1 MKINLSLNKN
11 KHINATDV
19 NNFQTMFFKNNV
31 EQLPFGE
38 ISEIINSYEVYEKE
52 KERCEDYRLN
62 ITINPYLTN
71 VLANKITEV
80 IDKKSGVVVSGDG
93 RLNLIQVIDD
103 ENYDY
108 KLGYDIFDNYYHR
121 MDTFKR
127 SDEGLTSFKDSTDL
141 FDLKS
146 IQESIKDN
154 LIVDNGW
161 LCFLNK
167 VKIGGKKMFNNI
179 EPNNKVYLYPT
190 RDCFLFNPIKTNEGL
205 VENWSHFLTYP
216 HKNIT
221 NNTLTHDG
229 DGVNGIPIVKS
240 ELVEYDDNKYVEV
253 TTLYKHNLNRG
264 DVIKFKNGTNKTY
277 LVYNTGGISK
287 DDKEHKITLDA
298 DKYNDLTKIHETLGD
313 YRLTRV
319 IDRTES
325 QYYIRE
331 FTKLPKLMKESY
343 QPGFANNVYSDPMFQ
358 IQYVDS
364 INLEDLRDNL
374 GRPISEIY
382 LTILKNTINE
392 KDSTYPNNDFTKL
405 ILGFDISQIGGD
417 YSSYN
422 IHMINKS
429 TNSAEALKN
438 DDFIGDIVE
447 YNSATCKE
455 TVLEDVHYR
464 FNTIQR
470 EKVGDWEEKETE
482 FKYMNDTLEGY
493 DEVDIKEEKEGY
505 YYKSHHRIKIK
516 EFSDTLFS
524 SEMFILDNCNNGPI
538 LSQQDGINI
547 LSFKGVDVRDLKNG
561 DKLRMKVK
569 NGNNVVNK
577 SIITASSI
585 NESENSFKTDFK
597 LELIPELIDKFN
609 EKYES
614 SLNEEEKSGYT
625 FEFYKI
631 NDPSVPDYCDDANN
645 KVLWRELKKIDN
657 IFTNGNIYLNSI
669 INFHLK
675 RQDPFG
681 EYGVRHEEFPAD
693 VYGRKNKIQII
704 DEIVER
710 VEDDC

>member
-38 ISEIINSYEVYEKE
+38 ISDIINSYEVYEKE

-80 IDKKSGVVVSGDG
+80 RNKNGDSVSEER
-93 RLNLIQVIDD
+93 RLELIQIIDD
-103 ENYDY
+103 DEYEY

-127 SDEGLTSFKDSTDL
+127 SDDGLTSFRDSTDL

-205 VENWSHFLTYP
+205 VENWDYFLTYP

-253 TTLYKHNLNRG
+253 TTLYKHNLNSG

-277 LVYNTGGISK
+277 LVYNAGGVNK
-287 DDKEHKITLDA
+287 DNKKCKITIDA
-298 DKYNDLTKIHETLGD
+298 DKYDDLAGIYETLKGK
-313 YRLTRV
+313 RLTRI

-331 FTKLPKLMKESY
+331 FTKLPKLMRESY

-358 IQYVDS
+358 IQYIDS

-382 LTILKNTINE
+382 LTILKNTEENNN
-392 KDSTYPNNDFTKL
+392 TYPNNDFTKL
-405 ILGFDISQIGGD
+405 ILGFDISQKGGD

-429 TNSAEALKN
+429 TNSIEVLEN
-438 DDFIGDIVE
+438 DINSPNGDFMGDIVE

-470 EKVGDWEEKETE
+470 EKVGDWEEKEKE
-482 FKYMNDTLEGY
+482 FKYMNDTLTDYESTN
-493 DEVDIKEEKEGY
+493 VDEEKEGY
-505 YYKSHHRIKIK
+505 YYKAHHRIKIK

-524 SEMFILDNCNNGPI
+524 SEMFSLNTCNDGVILED
-538 LSQQDGINI
+538 SQANI
-547 LSFKGVDVRDLKNG
+547 LTFKDVDVRDLKNG

-569 NGNNVVNK
+569 KDDDIVNK
-577 SIITASSI
+577 SVIIVSSI
-585 NESENSFKTDFK
+585 DESDNSFKTDF
-597 LELIPELIDKFN
+597 
-609 EKYES
+609 
-614 SLNEEEKSGYT
+614 SLNLDVGVKYT

-631 NDPSVPDYCDDANN
+631 NNPSVPDYCDDANN

-657 IFTNGNIYLNSI
+657 IFTNGNVYLNNI

-681 EYGVRHEEFPAD
+681 EYGVRHENFPAD